1 MALTPGSSRARWMI
15 LKISRRASAGSFFTK
30 VKSISVTR
38 SPAATNPGFN
48 PAAFIA
54 PRKNNPA
61 AKSNIRERAICAMT
75 EICRGAKNRLKRP
88 IRAGSPTC
96 CFKSLTR
103 SDFRFKCGT
112 EAEER
117 SRDQTKHERH
127 REHGEIRHEID

>member
-54 PRKNNPA
+54 RRKESAEASHPRRFTDLLFQIVNQ
-61 AKSNIRERAICAMT
+61 IGLR
-75 EICRGAKNRLKRP
+75 
-88 IRAGSPTC
+88 
-96 CFKSLTR
+96 
-103 SDFRFKCGT
+103 RFKCGT

-127 REHGEIRHEID
+127 REHGEVRREIDNEREVDVV

>member
-1 MALTPGSSRARWMI
+1 EVVAVQSAPAPGSGAFGSFDNVDFVDIIRRVLVKLPYGNMVPTPTALTPGSSRARAIM

-61 AKSNIRERAICAMT
+61 AKSNTNE
-75 EICRGAKNRLKRP
+75 
-88 IRAGSPTC
+88 
-96 CFKSLTR
+96 
-103 SDFRFKCGT
+103 
-112 EAEER
+112 
-117 SRDQTKHERH
+117 
-127 REHGEIRHEID
+127 